1 MLYILS
7 GIKRSENQ
15 WVYRIVDSVKKLLIL
30 KRIDFIESPNIDET
44 VKKCAET
51 AGVIMLPLCMNSDT
65 FDIVKKCSREGVQ
78 VILPNA
84 ILNSGEQYRCHCIQ
98 GDIYGT
104 VSNIIKT
111 FKSNG
116 KQRIALYGPN
126 DNSQNDMVLVDAFT
140 LRTGEGEGSVFY
152 NEGGSA
158 IGCYEA
164 FLSAPLF
171 DAVICANDY
180 VAYHLIENLGR
191 DKPEYLKTLSV
202 ISFSNT
208 MLSKLCRTPF
218 TSLDLDLVSI
228 ANAVADIYRMVNKEK
243 KYYRGVTVYVDYHV
257 HERETTKGIS
267 FKNLRTTIEDEDI
280 LYPSVPPYNV
290 DKIYDSSYE
299 ISRLANIDLTLNKL
313 SKGDL
318 WILSYVLRKY
328 TRNQISEAS
337 YLSLEA
343 VNYHLK
349 KMREAFGCRTTNEMY
364 DKLNSV
370 LSAEYIE
377 NFLKESQTL

>member
-15 WVYRIVDSVKKLLIL
+15 WVYRIVDSVKKLLIQ
-30 KRIDFIESPNIDET
+30 KRIDFIESSNIDET

-51 AGVIMLPLCMNSDT
+51 EGIIMLPLSMNSDT
-65 FDIVKKCSREGVQ
+65 LDIVKQCSREGVQ

-84 ILNSGEQYRCHCIQ
+84 ILSSGEQYRCHCIQ

-111 FKSNG
+111 FKANQ
-116 KQRIALYGPN
+116 KPRIALYGPN
-126 DNSQNDMVLVDAFT
+126 GNSQNDMVLVDAYMSRMT
-140 LRTGEGEGSVFY
+140 KEQSAVFY
-152 NEGGSA
+152 NEGGSFKES
-158 IGCYEA
+158 YEA
-164 FLSAPLF
+164 FCGDSEF

-180 VAYHLIENLGR
+180 VAYHLIENLER
-191 DKPEYLKTLSV
+191 DNPEYLNKLSV

-208 MLSKLCRTPF
+208 MLSKLCRRPF

-243 KYYRGVTVYVDYHV
+243 KYYRGVTVYVDYHI
-257 HERETTKGIS
+257 HERETTKDIS
-267 FKNLRTTIEDEDI
+267 FKSIRTSAENDDTK
-280 LYPSVPPYNV
+280 YPSVPPYNAA
-290 DKIYDSSYE
+290 KIYDSSYE

-328 TRNQISEAS
+328 TRTQISEAS

-364 DKLNSV
+364 EKLNPV
-370 LSAEYIE
+370 LSADYIE
-377 NFLKESQTL
+377 NFLRESQSL